1 MAELRLYG
9 EKACEHGPGETEGL
23 GANQRVSH
31 VAGEDVELTEA
42 TDAADARRRP
52 RNRRRITTELHE
64 RACKARESKGVR
76 MRAQLSEGSE

>member
-42 TDAADARRRP
+42 TDAADAR
-52 RNRRRITTELHE
+52 
-64 RACKARESKGVR
+64 
-76 MRAQLSEGSE
+76 